1 VSAVT
6 RSAAPLLPAAA
17 VFLAARVEAARGAV
31 PGLGLFTGALGW
43 ILLALGAG
51 VVALRLRG
59 RPLEMPRPP
68 VWVLFLLPVVVTG
81 AVGVRYVRSVEASGD
96 EIDYLLM
103 AQSLWREHDLDLRD
117 NFARGDF
124 REYVPGVRR
133 MPGGTRR
140 ADGRSYPTHSPGLP
154 FLIAPV
160 YALGGRVGA
169 VVFLSAVAAGLG
181 LLVRALARRA
191 GTGEDAA
198 LVAWAAAV
206 GPPVFF
212 YTCFL
217 YTEVVCAF
225 LISLALLLLLSPP
238 SVGGAVLAALC
249 LSALPWIH
257 VKVALVSVALGGF
270 ALARLRSRPR
280 RAFLLTALVMAAAYL
295 GYSWSVFGRLSP
307 LARYGSHVPTPMAGM
322 TPGRTLVGVFLDAGF
337 GLLVYAPVFV
347 LGLAGL
353 PRLLG
358 RGKDRWAWG
367 LATVAVLVPVLG
379 WKNWWGFSPPARFLV
394 PLVPVLAVAAAA
406 RLADGPRVG
415 LARWRGP
422 LLLAG
427 LGLALLMSAQPR
439 QMRMINNRDGPI
451 AAFELLKGETSLT
464 RYLPRLTSRRGSE
477 RPPWRPPPAEGRV
490 AFVWVAA
497 LGVLLALDRLA
508 LSRERVDRAF
518 RGLALPLAL
527 LLLVTAAVDDW
538 ARAGASSGGPASAAS
553 SEPAS

>member
-427 LGLALLMSAQPR
+427 LGRALLMSAQPR